1 MSVSLFILKHE
12 TSFLAKSFEA
22 GPEAAVVMPLPPCE
36 LLPLRA
42 TAAEGTRDKSA
53 GGHSAGYTVGVVTV
67 VCVHLGPAFSSRKE
81 RFKVETVP
89 AENLLPVE
97 RNLFRGFKTAESF

>member
-1 MSVSLFILKHE
+1 MSASLFILKHE
-12 TSFLAKSFEA
+12 TSFLAESFEA